1 MLENAC
7 MKDESL
13 PTGPGQGP
21 DGMQSQGA
29 PVAHMGGMGLGP
41 GPGPGPGPGLARGM
55 MVPGMGG
62 LRDDRIEEMHEEM

>member
-1 MLENAC
+1 
-7 MKDESL
+7 MKDEPS

-21 DGMQSQGA
+21 DGMQPQGA

-41 GPGPGPGPGLARGM
+41 GHGPSRGM
-55 MVPGMGG
+55 VVPGMGG